1 MEINRA
7 AFGAL
12 AVFGVVAA
20 GGGAYLA
27 NRHNEVAMQPVTTY
41 PAATTSAVTETEN
54 TIATAPAAAVET
66 APVVAADPAPA
77 PPRPARV
84 ARPAPVR
91 TAPPASQRARVVV
104 EFQRQRVFSGADVYA
119 VGHARRSHPCRRR
132 SSRWKTRPSNA
143 RPSPRNLRGSCTT
156 SS

>member
-54 TIATAPAAAVET
+54 SITTAPAAAVET

-84 ARPAPVR
+84 ARPGACAHG
-91 TAPPASQRARVVV
+91 TSSIAARAVVV
-104 EFQRQRVFSGADVYA
+104 EFRRQRGFSGADVHT
-119 VGHARRSHPCRRR
+119 VGHRGGVTGVGGSRAAGKHDRRTRGRR
-132 SSRWKTRPSNA
+132 P
-143 RPSPRNLRGSCTT
+143 GT
-156 SS
+156 SAEAV